1 MVDLAR
7 QKHRCPSARA
17 RYCTEELKTKPMTD
31 YILDVVQDNTLII
44 QGIRAAESSARA
56 KMKTQCTYFKYYFE
70 PYGYDKNGKPKKYSY
85 RGKDVRVF
93 RSHYA
98 DDLLRPV
105 FDWSAQQVIDYI
117 LAAGLEPNPLYKMGY
132 KRVGCWPCVMANQR
146 DILNIARQAPERIDE
161 IGNLETE
168 LGYSFFGKDKI
179 PARAIHSG
187 NKYPN
192 IHDVV
197 RYVEWQNATGSL
209 FDDDTATSCMSYY
222 GLCE

>member
-1 MVDLAR
+1 
-7 QKHRCPSARA
+7 
-17 RYCTEELKTKPMTD
+17 
-31 YILDVVQDNTLII
+31 
-44 QGIRAAESSARA
+44 
-56 KMKTQCTYFKYYFE
+56 
-70 PYGYDKNGKPKKYSY
+70 
-85 RGKDVRVF
+85 
-93 RSHYA
+93 
-98 DDLLRPV
+98 
-105 FDWSAQQVIDYI
+105 
-117 LAAGLEPNPLYKMGY
+117 
-132 KRVGCWPCVMANQR
+132 MANQR